1 MTRMVQS
8 VLLVALAAQAVIIG
22 QGSEVSRVLA
32 GVRAALG
39 GDEKLAAVKTVAV
52 EGRTTRSR
60 ADGSSSVS
68 DFEWYIELP
77 DKFVRQDVF
86 AQLGSTQLTRRTG
99 FNGGDAIEEVDSPP
113 AMGGNVMIMRPGGVT
128 PGGQATPE
136 QVEAQKRATL
146 LANRREFTR
155 LALGLFGT
163 AFPVYPVEF
172 AYGGQAESP
181 DGKADVLDVKH
192 PDGFTARLF
201 VDAASHLPLMLTW
214 MDKEPLR
221 MQMGGG
227 SPGGNARVVGSGH
240 GEQGAPDPERMRQE
254 MEQRIKEA
262 EANRKTV
269 EYRLFYS
276 EYRNVNGVR
285 LPSRIQRMVDGV
297 PSEEHALEDIK
308 VNGKIDAGKF
318 KVAK

>member
-1 MTRMVQS
+1 MKRVVQS

-39 GDEKLAAVKTVAV
+39 GEEKLAAVRTVAV

-60 ADGSSSVS
+60 ADGSSSAT
-68 DFEWYIELP
+68 DFEWYMELP

-86 AQLGSTQLTRRTG
+86 AQLGPTQLTRRAG
-99 FNGGDAIEEVDSPP
+99 FNGGEVIEEMDAPP
-113 AMGGNVMIMRPGGVT
+113 SMGGNVMIMRPGGPT

-146 LANRREFTR
+146 LANRRDFTR
-155 LALGLFGT
+155 LALGMFGT

-181 DGKADVLDVKH
+181 DGKADILDVKH

-201 VDAASHLPLMLTW
+201 VDATSHLPLMLTW

-221 MQMGGG
+221 MQMGGR
-227 SPGGNARVVGSGH
+227 PGGAGNVQVMGGGH
-240 GEQGAPDPERMRQE
+240 GQAAPDPERLRQE
-254 MEQRIKEA
+254 MEQRMKEA
-262 EANRKTV
+262 EASRKTV
-269 EYRLFYS
+269 EYRIFYA

-297 PSEEHALEDIK
+297 PSEEHSLDEIK

-318 KVAK
+318 KVSR